1 MSRRLITNILFIIFF
16 ISSAFFTYYKFF
28 KQQKKI
34 SGIEKINVEDTINS
48 TNIIQDV
55 NYSSQ
60 DVKGNEYILYASEG
74 QIDLDNNKIIFLTK
88 VRAKIKMI
96 DGDLIEIQSNFGKYN
111 IDNYDTIFSKK
122 VKINYRD
129 NEIKGDYV
137 DFSLNNN
144 SLIISKNVVYSN
156 QKNLLKADAL
166 EIDIETKNTK
176 IFMYEKEKKVKI
188 KSLNN
193 YGNN

>member
-1 MSRRLITNILFIIFF
+1 MSRRLLKNILFIIFIIF
-16 ISSAFFTYYKFF
+16 LSFFSYYKFF
-28 KQQKKI
+28 KQQKEI
-34 SGIEKINVEDTINS
+34 SVIEKIDVEDTITS

-74 QIDLDNNKIIFLTK
+74 QIDLDNN
-88 VRAKIKMI
+88 
-96 DGDLIEIQSNFGKYN
+96 N
-111 IDNYDTIFSKK
+111 IFSKK
-122 VKINYRD
+122 VKINYRE
-129 NEIKGDYV
+129 NEITGDYV

-144 SLIISKNVVYSN
+144 LLIISKNVVYSN

-176 IFMYEKEKKVKI
+176 IFMYEEEKKVKI
-188 KSLNN
+188 KSLKNH
-193 YGNN
+193 GNN

>member
-1 MSRRLITNILFIIFF
+1 M
-16 ISSAFFTYYKFF
+16 
-28 KQQKKI
+28 
-34 SGIEKINVEDTINS
+34 
-48 TNIIQDV
+48 
-55 NYSSQ
+55 
-60 DVKGNEYILYASEG
+60 
-74 QIDLDNNKIIFLTK
+74 
-88 VRAKIKMI
+88 
-96 DGDLIEIQSNFGKYN
+96 
-111 IDNYDTIFSKK
+111 
-122 VKINYRD
+122 
-129 NEIKGDYV
+129 

-176 IFMYEKEKKVKI
+176 IFMYEEEKKVKI

>member
-1 MSRRLITNILFIIFF
+1 MLKRLLKSILFIIFIIF
-16 ISSAFFTYYKFF
+16 LSFFSYYKFF

-34 SGIEKINVEDTINS
+34 SVIEKIDVEDTITS

-74 QIDLDNNKIIFLTK
+74 QIDLDNNKIIFLTN

-96 DGDLIEIQSNFGKYN
+96 DGDVIEIQSNFGKYN

-144 SLIISKNVVYSN
+144 LLIISKNVVYSN

-176 IFMYEKEKKVKI
+176 IFMEDPDKKI
-188 KSLNN
+188 QINN
-193 YGNN
+193 IPKNGNN